1 MMNGI
6 AFLAMAGTAATQIVD
21 KQIVPVDE
29 IWKQIT
35 ALSWLQAV
43 LAVSFGVVYQLYGWR
58 IYRVL
63 VVICF
68 GLVGMFIGI
77 QLGVK
82 MQNPIWGGIFGLVVL
97 AAASMPLMRWCVCI
111 LGAGAGGLM
120 TGGLWYAFGL
130 PQIYIW
136 SGAAVGVVAGGM
148 ISFIVLKAA
157 VMLFTSMGGT
167 IIVVTGALGLLQ
179 QYQVHVLQMASDKTD
194 VYQWVHDLKWFLPAA
209 LIVPS
214 LLGVYLQN
222 RFIKLSSKWEF

>member
-1 MMNGI
+1 MNGMEL
-6 AFLAMAGTAATQIVD
+6 LAQAGAVTTQIVD
-21 KQIVPVDE
+21 KQIVPVNE

-68 GLVGMFIGI
+68 GLVGMFVGI
-77 QLGVK
+77 QLGEK
-82 MQNPIWGGIFGLVVL
+82 MQNPIWGGIFGLAVL

-111 LGAGAGGLM
+111 LGAAAGGLM

-148 ISFIVLKAA
+148 ISFIVLKVA

-167 IIVVTGALGLLQ
+167 IILVTGVLGLLQ
-179 QYQVHVLQMASDKTD
+179 LYQVHELKMAADKTD
-194 VYQWVHDLKWFLPAA
+194 VYRWVHDLKWFLPAA